1 VVIALSTTGCVA
13 YLVRSLILQPAN
25 RALRAAC
32 LAMVALLLAICV
44 GMATGGAEAV
54 HPITPLDWWLSVLQH
69 LLVMAALHL
78 AAVFYVH
85 SVHPEPVAR
94 AVVRRHRVVL
104 VAASA
109 TGVVFAALAS
119 PPDYSAGFV
128 ALYVDAPLSSYYF
141 IVFSGYAMVLITAA
155 AWLSLKW
162 SRLADDPWIRRG
174 MLIGAV
180 GDSVGVAYCAVKIAY
195 VLLARV
201 GVSPGIREMT
211 LTGPL
216 ILVCVPLGLIGLTV
230 PGWGRRLTAVV
241 RWARGYRAH
250 HRLHP
255 LWFAL
260 TERFPHVRMPLGRS
274 WLDRWLGGTW
284 DDRWAPHPR
293 DLDLRLH
300 LRVIQIWDARRAL
313 LDYCD
318 PADYE
323 AELRRA
329 RAAGLTG
336 DGPAAAAEA
345 AMLASA
351 LRRDDPIGGDKT
363 GIPTG
368 AGGTD
373 LTVNLAWLRRV
384 SGAFGEMRA

>member
-1 VVIALSTTGCVA
+1 MVVIALSTAGCAA
-13 YLVRSLILQPAN
+13 YMARSLALQPAN

-44 GMATGGAEAV
+44 GMVTGGAEAV
-54 HPITPLDWWLSVLQH
+54 HPITALDWWLSVLQH
-69 LLVMAALHL
+69 LLIMAALHL
-78 AAVFYVH
+78 AAVFFVH
-85 SVHPEPVAR
+85 SVHPEPVAT
-94 AVVRRHRVVL
+94 AVVRRHRAVL

-109 TGVVFAALAS
+109 TAVVFAALAA

-128 ALYVDAPLSSYYF
+128 ARYVDAPLSSFYF
-141 IVFSGYAMVLITAA
+141 IAFSGYAMVLITAA
-155 AWLSLKW
+155 ASLSWKW

-174 MLIGAV
+174 MLIGAA
-180 GDSVGVAYCAVKIAY
+180 GDSVGAVYCAVKITY

-201 GVSPGIREMT
+201 GVSPGVGEMT

-230 PGWGRRLTAVV
+230 PGWGPRLTAVA

-255 LWFAL
+255 LWSAL

-274 WLDRWLGGTW
+274 WLGGAW
-284 DDRWAPHPR
+284 DERWAPHPR

-329 RAAGLTG
+329 RADGLTG
-336 DGPAAAAEA
+336 DAAAAAAEA

-351 LRRDDPIGGDKT
+351 LRRDVPVGGDKT

-373 LTVNLAWLRRV
+373 LAVNLAWLRRV
-384 SGAFGEMRA
+384 SGAFGRTRA